1 MARDPNAQDSGG
13 PSLAGGPISK
23 GFALTL
29 AAALLLLIV
38 MRHLFG
44 SVSVSGG
51 IR

>member
-1 MARDPNAQDSGG
+1 MRDPNAGQSSAIG
-13 PSLAGGPISK
+13 GGPISR

-44 SVSVSGG
+44 NVSISGG
-51 IR
+51 VR